1 MGNEGSIRKMHQA
14 RLFKAQEFADRA
26 GVTVRTLHH
35 YDRLGLLLPS
45 GRTDAG
51 YRLYSDRDLLR
62 LEQILALK
70 FIGFPLDEIRK
81 LLKRDARNLPSALRR
96 QRTLIL
102 EKRRLLDLAVEAIQ
116 RAENTTASGELADWE
131 AIQKIIEVIHMQDNM
146 EWAKKYYSDE
156 AREALAKRQVPVE
169 VIEQAQGDW
178 AVLIKDVE
186 AALGED
192 PAGPK
197 AQALAA
203 RWRKLI
209 EGFTGGNPEVQKG
222 LNKLYAD
229 QGNWPT
235 TFKNPY
241 SDEVGAFICQAM
253 AVQAKK

>member
-1 MGNEGSIRKMHQA
+1 MHQA
-14 RLFKAQEFADRA
+14 RWYKAQEFAERA

-35 YDRLGLLLPS
+35 YDRLGLLAPS
-45 GRTDAG
+45 GRTEAG
-51 YRLYSDRDLLR
+51 YRLYGDGDLVR

-70 FIGFPLDEIRK
+70 FIGFPLREIRR
-81 LLKRDARNLPSALRR
+81 LLKRDAKDLPGALHR
-96 QRTLIL
+96 QRIMIL
-102 EKRRLLDLAVEAIQ
+102 EKRRLLDLAAEAIQ
-116 RAENTTASGELADWE
+116 RAETEPADFA

-146 EWAKKYYSDE
+146 EWAKKYYSE
-156 AREALAKRQVPVE
+156 QALASLADRQVSTE
-169 VIEQAQGDW
+169 VIEQAQRDW

-209 EGFTGGNPEVQKG
+209 EAFTGGNGEVQAG

-229 QGNWPT
+229 QANWPAT
-235 TFKNPY
+235 MKKPY
-241 SDEVGAFICQAM
+241 SDEVGAFMCRAM
-253 AVQAKK
+253 AVGKGK